1 MKVNNQANGT
11 QESRASL
18 VNRLL
23 AVLPEPESDELLARL
38 EPVELA
44 LGQVLSEPF
53 EPITHTYF
61 PEDAMI
67 SLLSLTGDGDPVE
80 IAIIG
85 NEGLVGAAALLGKD
99 NLPYR
104 AMVIGPGR
112 ALRIELLA
120 LEDLSARHPPL
131 QGLILRYLHAL
142 LTQIAQTAVCNR
154 YHSTEQRLAHWLLV
168 SQDRLQSDAF
178 PWTREFLAHMLGA
191 EQTSV
196 TAAVGNLKKAGLIRQ
211 ARGRVTIL
219 NREGLIRSSCECY
232 RIVKAEFDQVSGQ

>member
-1 MKVNNQANGT
+1 MKMDNQIT
-11 QESRASL
+11 RMPESRASL

-67 SLLSLTGDGDPVE
+67 SLLSQTADGSVVE

-112 ALRIELLA
+112 ALRIEMLA
-120 LEDLSARHPPL
+120 LEDLSVRYPPL
-131 QGLILRYLHAL
+131 HGLIMRYLHAL
-142 LTQIAQTAVCNR
+142 LTQISQTAVCNR
-154 YHSTEQRLAHWLLV
+154 FHSTEQ
-168 SQDRLQSDAF
+168 
-178 PWTREFLAHMLGA
+178 
-191 EQTSV
+191 
-196 TAAVGNLKKAGLIRQ
+196 
-211 ARGRVTIL
+211 
-219 NREGLIRSSCECY
+219 
-232 RIVKAEFDQVSGQ
+232 